1 MAMRRDPTRRSRNI
15 GTAKQGHGQNNRLTI
30 PAAYVAKRR
39 WEELVG
45 ATAQE
50 VHLVHSRSMQFILE
64 ELNAGYFH
72 SCDVGIL
79 RRVLDLF
86 PTEDLEGIGAIL
98 LRRPTRKQ
106 TVLESS
112 WGRLTYF
119 ANVGVGNEKPLYQ
132 GPLITLEAQEIGKAV
147 VWSKS
152 LGPNGQ
158 RELDRLREDG
168 HSIEDDGRKYR
179 ISMSV
184 ESVRNTQLMRTL
196 PHEIGHWVDYLQKVE
211 RLGNAGVE
219 QWEALQDRYFQ
230 RPIVEREKF
239 AHRYADEFRRVNA
252 EALKVILSGA
262 LL

>member
-30 PAAYVAKRR
+30 PAAYVAERR

-50 VHLVHSRSMQFILE
+50 VHLVHGRSMQFIFE
-64 ELNAGYFH
+64 ALNPGYFH
-72 SCDVGIL
+72 SCEVGML

-86 PTEDLEGIGAIL
+86 PSEDLKGLGAIL
-98 LRRPTRKQ
+98 LRQPTRKQ
-106 TVLESS
+106 IVLESS
-112 WGRLTYF
+112 WGRLTYL
-119 ANVGVGNEKPLYQ
+119 ANVGVGNEKPLYE
-132 GPLITLEAQEIGKAV
+132 GPLVTLEAQKIGTALI
-147 VWSKS
+147 WPRS

-168 HSIEDDGRKYR
+168 HSIEDDGRKFR

-184 ESVRNTQLMRTL
+184 ESVRNTQLMRTF
-196 PHEIGHWVDYLQKVE
+196 PHEIGHWVDFLQKVE
-211 RLGNAGVE
+211 RPSNAEVE
-219 QWEALQDRYFQ
+219 DREVLSDRYFQ
-230 RPIVEREKF
+230 RPTVEREKF
-239 AHRYADEFRRVNA
+239 AHRYADDFRKANA
-252 EALKVILSGA
+252 EALKAILSGA